1 MRTMLLLIVMAA
13 LAAPVVALAES
24 APTPASAA
32 NQLCQQ
38 SKATLGANF
47 ASTYGTNANKSN
59 AFGKCVSQ
67 NAKNAQNAVDN
78 ASKACTAEQTADPAA
93 FATKYGSNGKPG
105 SDGAAKNAFGKCVSS
120 KTHDSVAAAAAA
132 AAPSAAKACKAD
144 RKADPTAF
152 ATKYGKEANAF
163 GKCVAARAKTK

>member
-1 MRTMLLLIVMAA
+1 MRTMLLLLVMAA
-13 LAAPVVALAES
+13 LAAPVAALAET

-38 SKATLGANF
+38 SKTTLGANF
-47 ASTYGTNANKSN
+47 TSTYGTNANMSN

-67 NAKNAQNAVDN
+67 NAKTAQNAVDN
-78 ASKACTAEQTADPAA
+78 APKACTAEQTADPTA
-93 FATKYGSNGKPG
+93 FAKKYGSNGKPG

-120 KTHDSVAAAAAA
+120 ATHATVVAAAAS
-132 AAPSAAKACKAD
+132 APSAAKSCKAD
-144 RKADPTAF
+144 RKTDPTAF
-152 ATKYGKEANAF
+152 ATKYGKGANAF

>member
-1 MRTMLLLIVMAA
+1 MRTMLLLLVTAA
-13 LAAPVVALAES
+13 LAAPVVALADT
-24 APTPASAA
+24 APTPTSAA

-38 SKATLGANF
+38 SKTTLGANF
-47 ASTYGTNANKSN
+47 APTYGTNPNKSN

-105 SDGAAKNAFGKCVSS
+105 SEGAAKNAFGKCVSS
-120 KTHDSVAAAAAA
+120 KTHASIAAAAAN
-132 AAPSAAKACKAD
+132 APSAAKSCKAD

-152 ATKYGKEANAF
+152 ATKYGKGANAF
-163 GKCVAARAKTK
+163 GKCVAAHAKTK

>member
-1 MRTMLLLIVMAA
+1 MRTMLLLLVMAA
-13 LAAPVVALAES
+13 LAAPVVALADT

-38 SKATLGANF
+38 SKTTLGANF

-67 NAKNAQNAVDN
+67 NAKNAQNAVEN

-93 FATKYGSNGKPG
+93 FAKKYGSNGKPG
-105 SDGAAKNAFGKCVSS
+105 SEGAAKNAFGKCVSNS
-120 KTHDSVAAAAAA
+120 THASVVAAAA
-132 AAPSAAKACKAD
+132 AAPSAAKSCKAD
-144 RKADPTAF
+144 RKADPAAF
-152 ATKYGKEANAF
+152 ATKYGKGANAF
-163 GKCVAARAKTK
+163 GKCVAAHAKTK